1 MFRDVS
7 QVTPSD
13 TTSLLPQSP
22 LVQQWRDLARHFA
35 QVSCKL
41 DKALHEQHGLG
52 MSDFEILD
60 RLMEGCQDSVRI
72 RMQDL
77 GEAVHLSQSALS
89 RAVARLDK
97 EGLVGREMCDMDR
110 RGVFVCLTEAGRR
123 RWQEASPTH
132 RAVLEESLG
141 AAVPVRA

>member
-1 MFRDVS
+1 MFQTVTL
-7 QVTPSD
+7 VTPH
-13 TTSLLPQSP
+13 TAAP

-52 MSDFEILD
+52 MSEFEILD
-60 RLMEGCQDSVRI
+60 RLMDCEECL
-72 RMQDL
+72 RMLEL

-110 RGVFVCLTEAGRR
+110 RGVFVRLTDAGRE
-123 RWQEASPTH
+123 RWKEACPTH
-132 RAVLEESLG
+132 RAVLEETL
-141 AAVPVRA
+141 AASEF

>member
-1 MFRDVS
+1 MLVPAVT

-13 TTSLLPQSP
+13 VAP
-22 LVQQWRDLARHFA
+22 LVEQWRDLARHFA

-41 DKALHEQHGLG
+41 DKALHEHHGLG
-52 MSDFEILD
+52 MSEFEILD
-60 RLMEGCQDSVRI
+60 RLVEGGKDCF
-72 RMQDL
+72 RMQEL

-97 EGLVGREMCDMDR
+97 EGLVQREMCDMDR
-110 RGVFVCLTEAGRR
+110 RGVFVRLTEAGRE

-132 RAVLEESLG
+132 RAVLEESFTPFQ
-141 AAVPVRA
+141 ASAVRT